1 MEKPKYE
8 REIEEILEKLDASPP
23 PAGRVLTPVRPLEMV
38 PPPPPRGRRLSLP
51 PMQVSASGLMV
62 AALVLAVLSSPLQSI
77 YPPAVAFVGVLAVA
91 LFLLSLVI
99 SVGRLGRPRAAPQW
113 RGREVA
119 PRRGFLADSAIARRW
134 RRWKARRRFRDPR
147 WS

>member
-38 PPPPPRGRRLSLP
+38 PPPPPRRPRVSMP
-51 PMQVSASGLMV
+51 PLRISPSGLMV
-62 AALVLAVLSSPLQSI
+62 AALVLAVLSSPLQGI
-77 YPPAVAFVGVLAVA
+77 YPPAVAYVGVLAVG
-91 LFLLSLVI
+91 LFLASLVI
-99 SVGRLGRPRAAPQW
+99 SVGRLGRPRPTPQW
-113 RGREVA
+113 RGREVE

>member
-1 MEKPKYE
+1 VEKPKYE

-23 PAGRVLTPVRPLEMV
+23 PAGRVLTPVRPLEAL
-38 PPPPPRGRRLSLP
+38 PPPPPRRRVALPSLRLSP
-51 PMQVSASGLMV
+51 SGLMV
-62 AALVLAVLSSPLQSI
+62 AALVLAVVSSPLQGI
-77 YPPAVAFVGVLAVA
+77 YPPAVAVVGVLAVG

-99 SVGRLGRPRAAPQW
+99 SVGRIGRPRAAPTW
-113 RGREVA
+113 RGREVEN
-119 PRRGFLADSAIARRW
+119 RGGFLANSALARRW

>member
-23 PAGRVLTPVRPLEMV
+23 PAGRVLTPVRPLEVV
-38 PPPPPRGRRLSLP
+38 PPLPPRQPRVSLPAIRLSP
-51 PMQVSASGLMV
+51 PSLMV
-62 AALVLAVLSSPLQSI
+62 AALVLAVASSPLQGI
-77 YPPAVAFVGVLAVA
+77 YPPAVAVVGILAVGC
-91 LFLLSLVI
+91 FLLSLVL
-99 SVGRLGRPRAAPQW
+99 SVGRLGRPRPAPVW
-113 RGREVA
+113 RGQPVEQRG
-119 PRRGFLADSAIARRW
+119 GFLANSALARRW